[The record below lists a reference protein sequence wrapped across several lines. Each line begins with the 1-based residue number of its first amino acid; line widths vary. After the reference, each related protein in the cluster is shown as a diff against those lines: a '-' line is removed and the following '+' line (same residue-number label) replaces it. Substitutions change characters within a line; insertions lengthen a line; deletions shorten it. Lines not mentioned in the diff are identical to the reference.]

1 MASPQG
7 YLDDNRS
14 YKSHTRSFSMA
25 EESSN
30 VKNLLHQDAEVS
42 TKNIKTVI
50 NYEKKI
56 QNRVRYL
63 AQEEKRMQAKMNV
76 MQAKIEQRNKA
87 LQKKEMDNLRLVLLK
102 KKDEALA
109 IKRREDVQDRM
120 VERLITKQEKE
131 IEAAKVRE
139 KLIAKNR
146 LEKAINQLETDIVK
160 ENSSISLYDRAD

>member
-1 MASPQG
+1 
-7 YLDDNRS
+7 
-14 YKSHTRSFSMA
+14 
-25 EESSN
+25 
-30 VKNLLHQDAEVS
+30 
-42 TKNIKTVI
+42 
-50 NYEKKI
+50 
-56 QNRVRYL
+56 
-63 AQEEKRMQAKMNV
+63 
-76 MQAKIEQRNKA
+76 
-87 LQKKEMDNLRLVLLK
+87 MDNLRLVLLK

-131 IEAAKVRE
+131 IEAAKARE

>member
-1 MASPQG
+1 MIYRHVNKNRNHDKAKNKINNKSKHFNT
-7 YLDDNRS
+7 DIDNRS

-76 MQAKIEQRNKA
+76 MQAKIQARDRALKQKEQDK
-87 LQKKEMDNLRLVLLK
+87 LRMVLLK
-102 KKDEALA
+102 KREEA
-109 IKRREDVQDRM
+109 IQH
-120 VERLITKQEKE
+120 
-131 IEAAKVRE
+131 
-139 KLIAKNR
+139 
-146 LEKAINQLETDIVK
+146 
-160 ENSSISLYDRAD
+160 

>member
-76 MQAKIEQRNKA
+76 MQAKIE
-87 LQKKEMDNLRLVLLK
+87 
-102 KKDEALA
+102 
-109 IKRREDVQDRM
+109 
-120 VERLITKQEKE
+120 
-131 IEAAKVRE
+131 
-139 KLIAKNR
+139 
-146 LEKAINQLETDIVK
+146 
-160 ENSSISLYDRAD
+160 

>member
-1 MASPQG
+1 
-7 YLDDNRS
+7 
-14 YKSHTRSFSMA
+14 MA

-76 MQAKIEQRNKA
+76 MQAKIE
-87 LQKKEMDNLRLVLLK
+87 
-102 KKDEALA
+102 
-109 IKRREDVQDRM
+109 
-120 VERLITKQEKE
+120 
-131 IEAAKVRE
+131 
-139 KLIAKNR
+139 
-146 LEKAINQLETDIVK
+146 
-160 ENSSISLYDRAD
+160 